1 MLLIIFIQI
10 AKKKPVPKLN
20 ADDLQKMKSLF
31 SRANPGVKVP
41 KRFRLLYKHA
51 TSYMQA
57 TGASIQIPC
66 DAEVFGRP
74 ITIYLLNENVVALL
88 EFQMIGQAVITT
100 FML

>member
-31 SRANPGVKVP
+31 SRANPGVKVQ
-41 KRFRLLYKHA
+41 KRFALLYKHA
-51 TSYMQA
+51 TSYMQV

-74 ITIYLLNENVVALL
+74 LTIYLLNENVVALL